1 MMHVGAAAILITGMS
16 LFSKGLGIIREAV
29 FAAKFGTT
37 AEMDAFVLAFLLVE
51 AIGAYF
57 ITDLAAVYIPE
68 YSRLT
73 VGGDN
78 AAAQAFNR
86 SLLVLVGLAS
96 IVVST
101 LVLIFAE
108 PFVRLA
114 APGFSPAAF
123 NVTVDLIR
131 FMTPTI
137 VFSGLMGYFMAVQEA
152 QKQFR
157 YSSSIHI
164 VNNVVTIAVVWF
176 GAYWFGVYAAALAA
190 VLAAL
195 AKMMIQWPGL
205 RSCRFRFG
213 LTMDLLHPSVRRMG
227 VAFLPVA
234 LSTSVVYLD
243 LFITRY
249 LASGLPVG
257 SISVLSYSSKIE
269 SVSVALL
276 VTPLVTASFPSLAA
290 AAAIQDKA
298 DFVRLF
304 QRCFQLINLV
314 MLPMIAFLWFLR
326 GPVIAFLFQ
335 RGAFVADDTA
345 NTARVVGFLLPAI
358 LAVAWQMFLAK
369 ALYSLQK
376 FKVFVA
382 GILLFSGL
390 DILLNFWWI
399 DDYGLLGVASARSV
413 ALWVSVL
420 LMLIYVY
427 RGLPGLGN
435 GDLLFSL
442 GRVGVAAAV
451 FGLLA
456 DTVYALVPLSL
467 FLRLSIAFLTGSLG
481 YLIVLRGLRA
491 PEFAL
496 LWELRRQLPGLSK
509 RWPEK
514 NQ

>member
-37 AEMDAFVLAFLLVE
+37 AEMDAFVMAFLLVE

-73 VGGDN
+73 VDGDN
-78 AAAQAFNR
+78 AAAQAFNQ
-86 SLLVLVGLAS
+86 SLLVLVGVAS
-96 IVVST
+96 IAVSS

-114 APGFSPAAF
+114 APGFSPEAL

-137 VFSGLMGYFMAVQEA
+137 AFAGLMGFFMAVQEA

-164 VNNVVTIAVVWF
+164 VNNVVTIVVVWV
-176 GAYWFGVYAAALAA
+176 GAAWLGVYAAALAA

-195 AKMMIQWPGL
+195 AKMLIQWPGL
-205 RSCRFRFG
+205 RTCRFRFG

-227 VAFLPVA
+227 IALLPVA
-234 LSTSVVYLD
+234 LSTSVVYMD

-276 VTPLVTASFPSLAA
+276 VTPLVTASFPSLASA
-290 AAAIQDKA
+290 AAVQDKS

-314 MLPMIAFLWFLR
+314 MMPIIAFLWFLR

-345 NTARVVGFLLPAI
+345 NTARVVGLLLPAI

-376 FKVFVA
+376 LKVFVA
-382 GILLFSGL
+382 GIIVYSCL
-390 DILLNFWWI
+390 DILLNLWWI
-399 DDYGLLGVASARSV
+399 DDYGLLGVAAARSV

-420 LMLIYVY
+420 LMLIFVY
-427 RGLPGLGN
+427 RALPGLRDG
-435 GDLLFSL
+435 GILLSL
-442 GRVGVAAAV
+442 GRVGVAAAA

-456 DTVYALVPLSL
+456 DSVFALVSFPL
-467 FLRLSIAFLTGSLG
+467 FLRLGIAFLIGGVG
-481 YLIVLRGLRA
+481 YLVVLRCLRA
-491 PEFAL
+491 PEFSL
-496 LWELRRQLPGLSK
+496 LWELRRQLPVLSK
-509 RWPEK
+509 RWP
-514 NQ
+514 